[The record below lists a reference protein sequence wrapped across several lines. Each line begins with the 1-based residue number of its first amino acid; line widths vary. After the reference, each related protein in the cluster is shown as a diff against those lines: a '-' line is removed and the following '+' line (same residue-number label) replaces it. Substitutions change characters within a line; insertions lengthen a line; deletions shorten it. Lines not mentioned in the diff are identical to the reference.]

1 MGQAAGILGAIGS
14 VVSAAG
20 SIAAANAQVAAAKAE
35 QLQLNQIAAEKVA
48 IATRR
53 IADKDREKKLLMS
66 RGQAVAA
73 SSGGGATDP
82 TVLELM
88 GGIEKTAFVQ
98 QGEMLAQAQTAAN
111 LDRYQGRV
119 GVAVAKANRTA
130 STIGAIGGALAG
142 GTEAFAKYG
151 APSIPSASGSSLPS
165 LYGTSAAPSPYLYS
179 ASGTGNLYSTTY
191 GYR

>member
-1 MGQAAGILGAIGS
+1 MGAAAGILGAVGS

-20 SIAAANAQVAAAKAE
+20 SIAGANAQVAAAKAE
-35 QLQLNQIAAEKVA
+35 QQQLNQIAAEKVA

-73 SSGGGATDP
+73 ASGGGATDS

-98 QGEMLAQAQTAAN
+98 EGEMLAQAQTAAN

-119 GVAVAKANRTA
+119 GVSVAKANRTA
-130 STIGAIGGALAG
+130 TTIGAVGSAIAG
-142 GTEAFAKYG
+142 GTEAYAKYG
-151 APSIPSASGSSLPS
+151 APSIPAASSGSLPS
-165 LYGTSAAPSPYLYS
+165 LYGTAAPSPYLYS
-179 ASGTGNLYSTTY
+179 ASGAGNLYSSTY